1 MKAEDQLKSSEC
13 KAKQRYATQSKR
25 QKKQNER
32 GEPLSETKLN
42 QSKAKAKQ
50 KQSES
55 KAKAKRKQSKSKSK
69 AKQSKAKQSKAK
81 QYHDKLNKTYEAKR
95 IQQSE

>member
-55 KAKAKRKQSKSKSK
+55 KAKAKRKQSESKVKAK

-81 QYHDKLNKTYEAKR
+81 QSNTMTN
-95 IQQSE
+95 